1 MLLIHCAADDY
12 VPLADLESLH
22 AAAPAAQTWIIP
34 GANCLHSE
42 GFNADPAAYGA
53 RIRDFFAGACRY
65 EEIRGIVSCN
75 LRWWGDGC
83 TRGELAEPGTGALVA
98 EAWVDANE
106 NGKWDEGE
114 PPLPGARLKLSVW
127 GFNPCTSNYFSVDSC
142 SPEGVDMPGG
152 VGESDLWLLMSDRCK
167 WQDGLAAATDS
178 QGRIMIV
185 IDTDAALSYS
195 FTPVAP
201 ARDIAL
207 PAARQRYP
215 VRLHSH
221 TSR

>member
-1 MLLIHCAADDY
+1 M
-12 VPLADLESLH
+12 
-22 AAAPAAQTWIIP
+22 
-34 GANCLHSE
+34 
-42 GFNADPAAYGA
+42 
-53 RIRDFFAGACRY
+53 
-65 EEIRGIVSCN
+65 
-75 LRWWGDGC
+75 
-83 TRGELAEPGTGALVA
+83 A

-142 SPEGVDMPGG
+142 SPEGVEIPGG

-201 ARDIAL
+201 VGYRA
-207 PAARQRYP
+207 P
-215 VRLHSH
+215 
-221 TSR
+221 